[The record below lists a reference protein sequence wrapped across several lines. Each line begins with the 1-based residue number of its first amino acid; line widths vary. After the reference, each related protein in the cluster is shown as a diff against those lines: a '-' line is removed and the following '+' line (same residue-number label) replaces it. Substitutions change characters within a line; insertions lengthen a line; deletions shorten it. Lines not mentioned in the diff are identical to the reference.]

1 MIKTGDKVICIN
13 DVDHYA
19 QSLKKDSIYNIIY
32 YAGNGYEFY
41 ENGHFDK
48 IPVFF
53 PLRRRRFSQYRDKKY
68 DELIFNQIR
77 SYIMSLAEWREE
89 QIKSIIDD

>member
-13 DVDHYA
+13 DVDHYG
-19 QSLKKDSIYNIIY
+19 QSLKKGSIYNIIY

-41 ENGHFDK
+41 ENGDFDK
-48 IPVFF
+48 TPVFF
-53 PLRRRRFSQYRDKKY
+53 PLGLRVNTFSKY
-68 DELIFNQIR
+68 DELIFIQIR

-89 QIKSIIDD
+89 QIKSILDD